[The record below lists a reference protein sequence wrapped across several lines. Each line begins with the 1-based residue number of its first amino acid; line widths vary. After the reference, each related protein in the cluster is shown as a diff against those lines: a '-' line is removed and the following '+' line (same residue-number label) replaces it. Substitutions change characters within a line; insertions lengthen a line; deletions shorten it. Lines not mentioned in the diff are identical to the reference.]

1 MTCKGV
7 VRGNVV
13 ELEGDVTIP
22 EGTRVRVIPEEETAL
37 GVPRHQLNL
46 QEWLGEARRVR
57 AQLAK
62 TSDSVEILHQLRE
75 RRASR

>member
-57 AQLAK
+57 AQLPK